1 MGLFCACMPAK
12 SNKHPSELPKR
23 NRFGRR
29 RVRGS
34 TERSD
39 AERYDKL
46 PTSTDLS
53 KPAAKAGQPRV
64 PPSYAEAQQLPVVT
78 GRFIEAD
85 ELDKAKR
92 VTGASTYD
100 HSTKNDD
107 LFR

>member
-1 MGLFCACMPAK
+1 MGNNNNTHTHTENMDLRLLFCACMPAK

-53 KPAAKAGQPRV
+53 KPAAAKAGQPRV

-78 GRFIEAD
+78 GRFIE
-85 ELDKAKR
+85 
-92 VTGASTYD
+92 S
-100 HSTKNDD
+100 NDVP
-107 LFR
+107 LKPMS